1 MIRSYA
7 LTLAAVSL
15 RLQAP
20 VLSLLYATNYTG
32 VSPIVAWSCWL
43 PNILIAEWLIR
54 RQCFAVQPN
63 R

>member
-54 RQCFAVQPN
+54 RQSFAVQPN